1 MKSEDELKIPL
12 SEAELERI
20 RQAAEEKGMDVE
32 EWAREELLKILHERD
47 QES

>member
-1 MKSEDELKIPL
+1 MEDQDRLRIKVTKS
-12 SEAELERI
+12 ELERI
-20 RQAAEEKGMDVE
+20 RQVAEAKGLDVE